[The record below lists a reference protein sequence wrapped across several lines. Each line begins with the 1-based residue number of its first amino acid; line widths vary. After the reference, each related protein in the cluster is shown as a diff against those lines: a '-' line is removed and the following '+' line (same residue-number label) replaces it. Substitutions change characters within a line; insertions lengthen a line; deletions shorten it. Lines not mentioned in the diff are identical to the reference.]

1 MVSWN
6 EGECGLHDSDGD
18 GHTDVKIWDV
28 FFIPLSYYFF
38 ILKPRDYTDLH
49 ESAEYKEMKRGKI
62 IAKGKVQKVGYRDFV
77 QDSARE
83 LGINGYVENLE
94 DGTVKIVCEGE
105 EPKIEEFIR
114 DIKVKKGF
122 TDVSDVSV
130 KYEEP
135 TGEFKLFKIKYG
147 DVPEELGDRLG
158 AALLYLGATNQKIDA
173 GFKMLGEKQD
183 MMLEKQDMMLGK
195 QDDTI
200 EAIRE
205 VSEKIDHSKEDVV
218 TEIRSLREDLR
229 SYMENKFARIEHEIV
244 EIKAKIGMV

>member
-1 MVSWN
+1 
-6 EGECGLHDSDGD
+6 
-18 GHTDVKIWDV
+18 
-28 FFIPLSYYFF
+28 
-38 ILKPRDYTDLH
+38 
-49 ESAEYKEMKRGKI
+49 MKRAII

-77 QDSARE
+77 QDIARE
-83 LGINGYVENLE
+83 IGINGYVENLE
-94 DGTVKIVCEGE
+94 DGNVKIVCEGE
-105 EPKIEEFIR
+105 EAKIDEFIR
-114 DIKVKKGF
+114 NIKVKKGF

-183 MMLEKQDMMLGK
+183 MMLEKQDRMLEK

-200 EAIRE
+200 GAIRN
-205 VSEKIDHSKEDVV
+205 VSDKIDQGKADIV
-218 TEIRSLREDLR
+218 TEIKSLREDLKT
-229 SYMENKFARIEHEIV
+229 YMENKFTKIEYEIA
-244 EIKAKIGMV
+244 EIKSKIGMV